1 MIMQSNTGVPTER
14 KARDDDVLHLHNS
27 TTSGHACAALGGSSA
42 IDRNAVRALLD
53 NDTEI
58 DTTPTLPATLP
69 RSVYAHSEVAASEFA
84 ESLAETVY
92 VNVEGPH

>member
-27 TTSGHACAALGGSSA
+27 TTSGHACAALGGSSV
-42 IDRNAVRALLD
+42 IDRNAVRLLLD
-53 NDTEI
+53 NDTEL
-58 DTTPTLPATLP
+58 DYTPTLP
-69 RSVYAHSEVAASEFA
+69 RSDVCAHSEVAASEFA

-92 VNVEGPH
+92 INV